1 MIIDR
6 NRLAVH
12 FSRVVPSFGEV
23 VMKMSKK
30 QMKVMIEDM
39 AQQFVLYDTERQR
52 IEREVRD
59 LKKKLDE
66 LKQNIQSI
74 VGIADEMEVPLVSR
88 IGNYYITQIKKH
100 RDVDA
105 YSYDFVEF
113 KIIPVQ

>member
-1 MIIDR
+1 
-6 NRLAVH
+6 
-12 FSRVVPSFGEV
+12 
-23 VMKMSKK
+23 MKMSKK

-39 AQQFVLYDTERQR
+39 AQQFVVYDAERQR

-66 LKQNIQSI
+66 LKENIQRM
-74 VGIADEMEVPLVSR
+74 VGVAEELEVPLVSR

-100 RDVDA
+100 RDVDS